1 VLASRFLFDTLSTQR
16 QGDLIQAMASA
27 EQQGFDEVAGAVVRL
42 YGERRYAEALTL
54 ARDASGRFPKRRATI
69 SFWIA
74 CLLSL
79 IGEHDD
85 AVAVLA
91 DGIERGEWWSE
102 GRLRGDADLA
112 SLQGRAN
119 FDAVMDAARRRQ
131 AANPSRPALEVL
143 RPSTRPRG
151 FVIALH
157 GAGGTIES
165 AAAQWQH
172 ATELGYAVG
181 VPLSSQR
188 SGSDDDR
195 RGWDDVTLAAHEVAD
210 ARDRLARQLELE
222 SESAIFAGFSQGGRR
237 VVEWALMGAQP
248 DVRRFIGVASGVDH
262 IRLEDFDRQL
272 ASAVRRGIRTAFV
285 VGEED
290 WVLESVKSFHEALRA
305 AGIASRL
312 DVAPGVGHDYPP
324 DFPSRLPALLAWVDV
339 PS

>member
-1 VLASRFLFDTLSTQR
+1 
-16 QGDLIQAMASA
+16 MASA
-27 EQQGFDEVAGAVVRL
+27 EEPAFDEVAGAVFRL

-54 ARDASGRFPKRRATI
+54 ARDASGRFPDRGATT
-69 SFWIA
+69 SFWAA

-79 IGEHDD
+79 MGEHDD

-102 GRLRGDADLA
+102 GRLRGDPDLA
-112 SLQGRAN
+112 SLQGRAD
-119 FDAVMDAARRRQ
+119 FDAVVDAARRRH

-143 RPSTRPRG
+143 RPSTKPRG

-188 SGSDDDR
+188 SGSDDDG
-195 RGWDDVTLAAHEVAD
+195 RGWDDVDLAAHEVAD
-210 ARDRLARQLELE
+210 ARDRVAHQFELE
-222 SESAIFAGFSQGGRR
+222 PESAIFAGFSQGGRR
-237 VVEWALMGAQP
+237 VVEWALTGTPP

-262 IRLEDFDRQL
+262 IRPEDVDRQL
-272 ASAVRRGIRTAFV
+272 ASGVRRGIRAAFV

-290 WVLESVKSFHEALRA
+290 WVLESVKPFHEALRA

-312 DVAPGVGHDYPP
+312 DVVPGVGHDYPP
-324 DFPSRLPALLAWVDV
+324 DFRSRLSALLAWVDV

>member
-1 VLASRFLFDTLSTQR
+1 VAR
-16 QGDLIQAMASA
+16 A
-27 EQQGFDEVAGAVVRL
+27 EQPAFDEVGRAVVRL
-42 YGERRYAEALTL
+42 YGERRYPEALTL
-54 ARDASGRFPKRRATI
+54 ARHASGRFSDRRATT

-102 GRLRGDADLA
+102 GMLRGDPDLA
-112 SLQGRAN
+112 PLQVRAD
-119 FDAVMDAARRRQ
+119 FDAVVDEARRRQ

-143 RPSTRPRG
+143 RPSTHARG

-181 VPLSSQR
+181 IPLSSQR
-188 SGSDDDR
+188 SASDDDR
-195 RGWDDVTLAAHEVAD
+195 RGWDDVDLAAREVAD
-210 ARDRLARQLELE
+210 ARDRLALQLELDPQ
-222 SESAIFAGFSQGGRR
+222 SAIFAGFSQGGRR
-237 VVEWALMGAQP
+237 VVEWALMGALP
-248 DVRRFIGVASGVDH
+248 DVRRFIGVASGVDQ
-262 IRLEDFDRQL
+262 IGFEDVDRHL
-272 ASAVRRGIRTAFV
+272 ASAVRRGIRAAFV

-290 WVLESVKSFHEALRA
+290 FVLESVRLFHEALRA

-312 DVAPGVGHDYPP
+312 DVVPGVGHDYPP
-324 DFPSRLPALLAWVDV
+324 DFASRLPALLAWVDM

>member
-1 VLASRFLFDTLSTQR
+1 MTR
-16 QGDLIQAMASA
+16 A
-27 EQQGFDEVAGAVVRL
+27 EQPAFDEVAGVVFRL

-54 ARDASGRFPKRRATI
+54 ARHASERFPERGATI
-69 SFWIA
+69 SFWAA

-79 IGEHDD
+79 MGEHDN

-91 DGIERGEWWSE
+91 DGIERGDWWNE
-102 GRLRGDADLA
+102 GRLRGDPDLA
-112 SLQGRAN
+112 PLQGRAD
-119 FDAVMDAARRRQ
+119 FDAVVDAARRRQ
-131 AANPSRPALEVL
+131 AANPSSPALEVL
-143 RPSTRPRG
+143 RPSTKPRG

-165 AAAQWQH
+165 VAAQWQH

-237 VVEWALMGAQP
+237 VVEWALMGTLL
-248 DVRRFIGVASGVDH
+248 DVRRFIGVASGVDQ
-262 IRLEDFDRQL
+262 IRLEDVDRQL
-272 ASAVRRGIRTAFV
+272 ASAVRRGIRAAFV

-290 WVLESVKSFHEALRA
+290 WVLESVKPFHEALRA

-312 DVAPGVGHDYPP
+312 DVVPGVGHDYPP
-324 DFPSRLPALLAWVDV
+324 DFRSRLRALLAWLEV

>member
-1 VLASRFLFDTLSTQR
+1 VTR
-16 QGDLIQAMASA
+16 A
-27 EQQGFDEVAGAVVRL
+27 EQPAFDEVAGAVFRL

-54 ARDASGRFPKRRATI
+54 ARHASERFPERGATI
-69 SFWIA
+69 SFWAA

-79 IGEHDD
+79 LGEHDN

-91 DGIERGEWWSE
+91 DGIERGDWWSE
-102 GRLRGDADLA
+102 GRLRGDPDLA
-112 SLQGRAN
+112 PLQGRAD
-119 FDAVMDAARRRQ
+119 FDAVVDAARRRQ
-131 AANPSRPALEVL
+131 AANPSSPALEVL
-143 RPSTRPRG
+143 RPSTKPRG

-165 AAAQWQH
+165 VAAQWQH

-210 ARDRLARQLELE
+210 ARDRLARHLELE

-237 VVEWALMGAQP
+237 VVEWALMGALP
-248 DVRRFIGVASGVDH
+248 DVRRFIGVASGVDQ
-262 IRLEDFDRQL
+262 IRLEDVDRQL
-272 ASAVRRGIRTAFV
+272 ASAVRRGIRAAFV

-290 WVLESVKSFHEALRA
+290 WVLESVKPFHEALRA

-312 DVAPGVGHDYPP
+312 DVVHGVGHDYPP
-324 DFPSRLPALLAWVDV
+324 DFRSRLRALLAWLEV